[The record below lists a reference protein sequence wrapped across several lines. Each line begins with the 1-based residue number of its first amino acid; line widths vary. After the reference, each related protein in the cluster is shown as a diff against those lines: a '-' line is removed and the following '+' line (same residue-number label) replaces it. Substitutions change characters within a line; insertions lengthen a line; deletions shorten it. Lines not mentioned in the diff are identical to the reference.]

1 MRSVCVCVCVCVVLS
16 EKEKE
21 KKNKNESDSHVVEKR
36 ESLCGGGWDRWGTC
50 GLKESILSQSLSK
63 VSITSEDRFAM
74 IVSYDKNHLPK
85 T

>member
-1 MRSVCVCVCVCVVLS
+1 MCVCVVLS

-36 ESLCGGGWDRWGTC
+36 ENLCGGGWVRWGTC
-50 GLKESILSQSLSK
+50 GLKESILSRSLSK

-74 IVSYDKNHLPK
+74 IVSYDKNYLPK